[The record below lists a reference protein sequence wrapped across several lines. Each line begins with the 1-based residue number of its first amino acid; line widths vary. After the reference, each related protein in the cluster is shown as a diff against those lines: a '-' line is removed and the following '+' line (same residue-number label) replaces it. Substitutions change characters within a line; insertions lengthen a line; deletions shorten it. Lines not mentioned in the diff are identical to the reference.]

1 MANTDAHELIANATT
16 FLFVPGNRPDRFA
29 KAFLSSADLVIL
41 DLEDAVAADAKA
53 DALRA
58 VTDALTT
65 PHEGIPGEGES
76 GGTLRAIVRVNADP
90 ARLGA
95 ELEALRMVAS
105 HPQHALL
112 GLMLPKAERAHEIA
126 EVISLAGGLPVIPL
140 IETAL
145 GLVNVNEIAG
155 APGVARLAFGA
166 VDFARDLDAT
176 EPAVF
181 DHARAQMVISSRAAG
196 LTAPIDSPCV
206 SIDEGD
212 VIVGESRRAAA
223 FGFAG
228 KMCIHPSQLEHVNAG
243 FAPTADQVAWAEQVV
258 ALEGGA
264 AQLNGQMIDKPVVG
278 RAKSILDRHRKAN

>member
-29 KAFLSSADLVIL
+29 KASLSGADLVIL
-41 DLEDAVAADAKA
+41 DLEDAVAPDAKA

-65 PHEGIPGEGES
+65 PHPEIP

-90 ARLGA
+90 AYLGP
-95 ELEALRMVAS
+95 EVEALRKVAS

-126 EVISLAGGLPVIPL
+126 EVISMAGSLPVIPL

-155 APGVARLAFGA
+155 VPGVARLAFGA

-196 LTAPIDSPCV
+196 LTAPMDSPCV
-206 SIDEGD
+206 SIGNAD
-212 VIVGESRRAAA
+212 VIVAESTRARD
-223 FGFAG
+223 FGFSG
-228 KMCIHPSQLEHVNAG
+228 KMCIHPSQIEFVQRG
-243 FAPTADQVAWAEQVV
+243 FALTAEQVEWARKV
-258 ALEGGA
+258 VDLEGSA
-264 AQLNGQMIDKPVVG
+264 IKLDGQMIDKPIVD
-278 RAKSILDRHRKAN
+278 RAKRILERVKDYLD